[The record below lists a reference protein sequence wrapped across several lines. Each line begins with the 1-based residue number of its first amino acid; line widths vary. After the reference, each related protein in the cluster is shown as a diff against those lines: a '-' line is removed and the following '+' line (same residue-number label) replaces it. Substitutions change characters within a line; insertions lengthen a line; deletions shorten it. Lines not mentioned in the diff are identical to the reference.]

1 MISKEFK
8 SLLDNNKN
16 NTKHKYLTKHELD
29 VNGRY
34 GIAYNKMNYVCF
46 GRMKEEGKLL
56 EAALYNQGSLFNY
69 FDNCRNN
76 DKDFL
81 IKEREAIFKKVL
93 KSFPEF
99 NIFKKTKYK
108 EYNLFEL
115 NVNVNRTLF
124 ALSLFFFRGVNKL
137 GKQEVELAKKLSSI
151 HDLFIFVLCCQNL
164 KNPFVEGERIKYL
177 ERYADAA
184 PWCNNLSKT
193 GIEHFI
199 SKVISIK
206 NNNKMCD
213 NSISFN
219 INQLSESFRNQ
230 FVNSFSVGSGQNKIT
245 FKYE

>member
-34 GIAYNKMNYVCF
+34 CIAYNKMNYVCF

-69 FDNCRNN
+69 FDNCISN

-93 KSFPEF
+93 KGIPEF

-124 ALSLFFFRGVNKL
+124 ALSIFFFRGVNKL
-137 GKQEVELAKKLSSI
+137 GKQEVALAKKLSSI
-151 HDLFIFVLCCQNL
+151 HDLFIFVLACQNL
-164 KNPFVEGERIKYL
+164 IRPFVEGEKTNYL
-177 ERYADAA
+177 ERYSDSA
-184 PWCNNLSKT
+184 PWCSTLRKDDILNFINAV
-193 GIEHFI
+193 IE
-199 SKVISIK
+199 KK
-206 NNNKMCD
+206 NTYKM
-213 NSISFN
+213 SESARTFN
-219 INQLSESFRNQ
+219 IVPMSQEYMTRAT
-230 FVNSFSVGSGQNKIT
+230 NSFSVGTGRDKVT
-245 FKYE
+245 FRYE

>member
-8 SLLDNNKN
+8 YLLDNHKDNKN
-16 NTKHKYLTKHELD
+16 HKYLTKHLLNF
-29 VNGRY
+29 NGKY
-34 GIAYNKMNYVCF
+34 GITFNKMNYVCF

-137 GKQEVELAKKLSSI
+137 GKQEVALAKKLSSI
-151 HDLFIFVLCCQNL
+151 HDLFIFVLACQNL
-164 KNPFVEGERIKYL
+164 IRPFVEGEKTNSL
-177 ERYADAA
+177 ERYSDSA
-184 PWCNNLSKT
+184 PWCSTLRKDDILKFINAV
-193 GIEHFI
+193 IE
-199 SKVISIK
+199 KK
-206 NNNKMCD
+206 DTYKM
-213 NSISFN
+213 SESARTFN
-219 INQLSESFRNQ
+219 IVQMSHEYMTRET
-230 FVNSFSVGSGQNKIT
+230 NSFSVGTGRDKVT
-245 FKYE
+245 FRYE

>member
-8 SLLDNNKN
+8 YLLDNHKDNKN
-16 NTKHKYLTKHELD
+16 HKYLTKHLLNF
-29 VNGRY
+29 NGKY
-34 GIAYNKMNYVCF
+34 GITFNKMNFVCF

-76 DKDFL
+76 FL

-137 GKQEVELAKKLSSI
+137 GKQEVALAKKLSSI
-151 HDLFIFVLCCQNL
+151 HDLFIFVLACQNL
-164 KNPFVEGERIKYL
+164 IRPFVEGEKTNSL
-177 ERYADAA
+177 ERYSDSA
-184 PWCNNLSKT
+184 PWCSTLRKDDILKFINAV
-193 GIEHFI
+193 IE
-199 SKVISIK
+199 KK
-206 NNNKMCD
+206 DTYKM
-213 NSISFN
+213 SESARTFN
-219 INQLSESFRNQ
+219 IVQMSREYMTRET
-230 FVNSFSVGSGQNKIT
+230 NSFSVGTGRDKVT
-245 FKYE
+245 FRYE

>member
-8 SLLDNNKN
+8 YLLDNHKDNKN
-16 NTKHKYLTKHELD
+16 HKYLTKHLLNL
-29 VNGRY
+29 NGKY
-34 GIAYNKMNYVCF
+34 GISFNKMNYVCF

-137 GKQEVELAKKLSSI
+137 GKQEVALAKKLSSI
-151 HDLFIFVLCCQNL
+151 HDLFIFVLACQNL
-164 KNPFVEGERIKYL
+164 IRPFVEGEKTNSL
-177 ERYADAA
+177 ERYSDSA
-184 PWCNNLSKT
+184 PWCHNLSKT
-193 GIEHFI
+193 AIEQFI
-199 SKVISIK
+199 SHVIGSK
-206 NNNKMCD
+206 DTYKMCD
-213 NSISFN
+213 NSISFC
-219 INQLSESFRNQ
+219 ISSTSESFRIN
-230 FVNSFSVGSGQNKIT
+230 FVNSFSIGTGRDKVT
-245 FKYE
+245 FRYE

>member
-69 FDNCRNN
+69 FDNCISN

-81 IKEREAIFKKVL
+81 IKEREKIFKKVL
-93 KSFPEF
+93 KGIPEF

-137 GKQEVELAKKLSSI
+137 GKQEVELAKKLLSI
-151 HDLFIFVLCCQNL
+151 KDLLIFILSCQNL
-164 KNPFVEGERIKYL
+164 KKQFEEGERTNTL
-177 ERYADAA
+177 ERYSDSA
-184 PWCNNLSKT
+184 PWCHNLSKT
-193 GIEHFI
+193 EIEQFI
-199 SKVISIK
+199 SHVIGSK
-206 NNNKMCD
+206 DTYKMCD
-213 NSISFN
+213 NSRSFCISST
-219 INQLSESFRNQ
+219 SESFRRN
-230 FVNSFSVGSGQNKIT
+230 FVNSFSIGTGRNKIT
-245 FKYE
+245 LKYE

>member
-34 GIAYNKMNYVCF
+34 CIAYNKMNYVCF

-69 FDNCRNN
+69 FDNCISN

-93 KSFPEF
+93 KGIPEF

-137 GKQEVELAKKLSSI
+137 GKQEVALAKKLSSI
-151 HDLFIFVLCCQNL
+151 HDLFIFVLACQNL
-164 KNPFVEGERIKYL
+164 KKQFEEGERTNYL
-177 ERYADAA
+177 ERYSDSA
-184 PWCNNLSKT
+184 PWCSTLRKDDILNFINAV
-193 GIEHFI
+193 IE
-199 SKVISIK
+199 KK
-206 NNNKMCD
+206 NTYKM
-213 NSISFN
+213 SESARTFN
-219 INQLSESFRNQ
+219 IVPMSQEYMTRAT
-230 FVNSFSVGSGQNKIT
+230 NSFSVGTGRDKVT
-245 FKYE
+245 FRYE

>member
-34 GIAYNKMNYVCF
+34 SIAYNKMNYVCF

-69 FDNCRNN
+69 FDNCISN

-93 KSFPEF
+93 KGIPEF

-137 GKQEVELAKKLSSI
+137 GKQEVALAKKLSSI
-151 HDLFIFVLCCQNL
+151 HDLFIFVLACQNL
-164 KNPFVEGERIKYL
+164 IRPFVEGEKTNYL
-177 ERYADAA
+177 ERYSDSA
-184 PWCNNLSKT
+184 PWCSTLRKDDILNFINAV
-193 GIEHFI
+193 IE
-199 SKVISIK
+199 KK
-206 NNNKMCD
+206 NTYKM
-213 NSISFN
+213 SESARTFN
-219 INQLSESFRNQ
+219 IVPMSQEYMTRAT
-230 FVNSFSVGSGQNKIT
+230 NSFSVGTGRDKVT
-245 FKYE
+245 FRYE

>member
-69 FDNCRNN
+69 FDNCISN

-93 KSFPEF
+93 KGIPEF

-137 GKQEVELAKKLSSI
+137 GKQEVALAKKLSSI
-151 HDLFIFVLCCQNL
+151 HDLFIFVLACQNL
-164 KNPFVEGERIKYL
+164 IRPFVEGEKTNYL
-177 ERYADAA
+177 ERYSDSA
-184 PWCNNLSKT
+184 PWCSTLRKDDILNFINAV
-193 GIEHFI
+193 IE
-199 SKVISIK
+199 KK
-206 NNNKMCD
+206 NTYKM
-213 NSISFN
+213 SESARTFN
-219 INQLSESFRNQ
+219 IVPMSQEYMTRAT
-230 FVNSFSVGSGQNKIT
+230 NSFSVGTGRDKVT
-245 FKYE
+245 FRYE